1 MEPISYQRHGFP
13 PTIVRHAVR
22 LHFRL
27 TLSLRDVEDL
37 LAERGIKVSYEA
49 IGTWT
54 QKFGAQFA
62 QNLQSSRSKPTGR
75 WHLDERVVRIGR
87 RMFLWRAVDEEARS
101 WTCSPKSGATS
112 RLPRSGRAKY

>member
-1 MEPISYQRHGFP
+1 MEPISYQRHRFP
-13 PTIVRHAVR
+13 PTIFRHDVW
-22 LHFRL
+22 LYFRL

-37 LAERGIKVSYEA
+37 LAERRIKVSYEA